1 MEKMLDMQTPNP
13 DISEEENEYDILYK
27 NRKYHIKFSFN
38 SDIISFTIYPPK
50 KLNKTN
56 QSRFL
61 YRNNIEKLRQNSQIL
76 GLYNNSDIVFLINE
90 LFRQNKIYLEQSE
103 DNKNELNLEIKL
115 NVLNKEEILILP
127 LEQKKM
133 VSNGYIVIE
142 NELKENKFKN
152 IENKYDIMMD
162 QINNI
167 EQKFSSEIDNFN
179 KEIKEIKMNNEYL
192 NKQIILITN
201 QISKL
206 NEKIENDINNKN
218 DIIKKGNKY
227 KFEKLL
233 QRIELLEE
241 DKNDINNEN
250 IVIDKEDINEGINV
264 LKKIIK
270 KKEEKNMEK
279 LRNCFINKS
288 KIILKEDDIDFI
300 INRLNKYNPISFKLI
315 FKSCTDGDSIKT
327 FHEKCDGEDFIL
339 IIIETNKGYKFG
351 GFTSIGFDS
360 SGFELND
367 DNAFLFSI
375 DKKKIYEINPGNAA
389 VYCNKRFGPIF
400 CSKKD
405 DTNYNICISDNFLSN
420 ISTTSKKSECYKVDE
435 EYELNFGEKDF
446 IIKELEI
453 YKLDL
458 VNY

>member
-1 MEKMLDMQTPNP
+1 MDKMMDIQTPNP
-13 DISEEENEYDILYK
+13 DILEEENEYDILFK
-27 NRKYHIKFSFN
+27 NRKYHIKCSFS
-38 SDIISFTIYPPK
+38 SDIILFTIYPPK
-50 KLNKTN
+50 KLNKAN

-61 YRNNIEKLRQNSQIL
+61 YRSKFDNLRKNSQIL
-76 GLYNNSDIVFLINE
+76 GLYNNSDIAFLINE
-90 LFRQNKIYLEQSE
+90 LFRQNKIYLEQNE
-103 DNKNELNLEIKL
+103 DNKNELNLAIKL

-142 NELKENKFKN
+142 NELKENKYKN
-152 IENKYDIMMD
+152 IENKYDNMMD

-218 DIIKKGNKY
+218 DIIKKGNKL
-227 KFEKLL
+227 EKLL

-270 KKEEKNMEK
+270 NKEEKNLEK

-288 KIILKEDDIDFI
+288 RIILNEEDIDFI
-300 INRLNKYNPISFKLI
+300 INRLNKYNPISFKII
-315 FKSCTDGDSIKT
+315 FSSSNDGDSIKT
-327 FHEKCDGEDFIL
+327 FHDKCDGEDFIL

-375 DKKKIYEINPGNAA
+375 NKKKIYEINPGNAA

-400 CSKKD
+400 CAKKD

-420 ISTTSKKSECYKVDE
+420 ISTTSKKSVCYKIDE